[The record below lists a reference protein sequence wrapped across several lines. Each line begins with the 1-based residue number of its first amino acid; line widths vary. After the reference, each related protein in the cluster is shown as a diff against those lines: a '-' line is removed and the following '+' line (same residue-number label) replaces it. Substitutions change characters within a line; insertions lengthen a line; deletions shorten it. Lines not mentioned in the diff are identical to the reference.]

1 MDEGAKSTELQLCRG
16 MMRVWGPS
24 VGVVPGDALLEEML
38 PLERRRE
45 LWKKWELAS
54 EIKLPPLDH
63 SLMVKMG
70 WFAGGFVFALFAIA
84 VLRTVGIQVPS
95 SVMAGGVA
103 GVLLGAIGL
112 RVFGG
117 KAVEFPAGV
126 KTIRDL
132 AVRME
137 ARKA

>member
-1 MDEGAKSTELQLCRG
+1 
-16 MMRVWGPS
+16 
-24 VGVVPGDALLEEML
+24 
-38 PLERRRE
+38 
-45 LWKKWELAS
+45 
-54 EIKLPPLDH
+54 
-63 SLMVKMG
+63 
-70 WFAGGFVFALFAIA
+70 
-84 VLRTVGIQVPS
+84 
-95 SVMAGGVA
+95 MAGGVA